1 MKCRWIAWGATLAV
15 ALSGV
20 QVAVAADLPVAAPSY
35 KAPPAIAPSSWT
47 GFYVGGNVG
56 YGWGRSTDP
65 AISFTDP
72 GTALGTAFFFASGGN
87 QYQNLT
93 PRGLTGGGQIGF
105 DWQAGALVLGGV
117 ADFRFSGM
125 KDSRTAIVNL
135 PGFNAN
141 IAEPLSAGIDNLGTV
156 RARFGLAEQN
166 WLFYAT
172 GGLAYGEVKSSLAMI
187 VPNPGA
193 LSVVLSGS
201 QSTLKTGWV
210 AGGGVEYKLAANWSV
225 GVEFLHFDLGSTTV
239 TAVMTQ
245 SPVVYPPGVSLSASQ
260 RYGGNIVDAALN
272 YRF

>member
-1 MKCRWIAWGATLAV
+1 M
-15 ALSGV
+15 ALSSV

-72 GTALGTAFFFASGGN
+72 GTAVGTAFFFASGGN

-93 PRGLTGGGQIGF
+93 PRGLVGGGQIGF

-125 KDSRTAIVNL
+125 KASRTAIVNL
-135 PGFNAN
+135 PGFDPN
-141 IAEPLSAGIDNLGTV
+141 IAEPLSAGIDNLGTA
-156 RARFGLAEQN
+156 RARLGLAEQN

-172 GGLAYGEVKSSLAMI
+172 GGLAYGEVRSSLANI
-187 VPNPGA
+187 IPQPGF
-193 LSVVLSGS
+193 LSVIASGS
-201 QSTLKTGWV
+201 QNVLKTGWA
-210 AGGGVEYKLAANWSV
+210 AGGGVEYKFASNWSV
-225 GVEFLHFDLGSTTV
+225 GVQLLHFDLGSTTV
-239 TAVMTQ
+239 TAVPTQ
-245 SPVVYPPGVSLSASQ
+245 SPVVIPPGISFSANQ